1 MYSSFTYLV
10 LNLLCF
16 WVGSVQ
22 GKGSSSLCW
31 RIPLLY
37 RQRIVFPMVDIWNAS
52 WARKKY
58 VKLMVSKINFP
69 LLQQKSVFKDQ
80 MELMLQ
86 NHVFPLFM
94 SNLGYLRAR
103 VSSPV
108 TSIPVFAR
116 VPSLAVWFHYECYWK
131 KLGTCIV
138 KFKITFLCSIFSSF
152 DFKNDFSNKGIDGG
166 SVLY

>member
-1 MYSSFTYLV
+1 MYRAFAHLV

-16 WVGSVQ
+16 WVDSIQ
-22 GKGSSSLCW
+22 GKGSNSLCG
-31 RIPLLY
+31 RISLLY
-37 RQRIVFPMVDIWNAS
+37 RPIVVFPVVDFWSAL

-58 VKLMVSKINFP
+58 VKWMVSKMNFS

-108 TSIPVFAR
+108 TSIPVFAM
-116 VPSLAVWFHYECYWK
+116 VSSFAVWFHSECYWK
-131 KLGTCIV
+131 KLGKYLV
-138 KFKITFLCSIFSSF
+138 KFKITFLCSILS
-152 DFKNDFSNKGIDGG
+152 
-166 SVLY
+166 

>member
-1 MYSSFTYLV
+1 MYSAFTYLV

-16 WVGSVQ
+16 WVDSLQ
-22 GKGSSSLCW
+22 CEASNSLCG
-31 RIPLLY
+31 RISLLY
-37 RQRIVFPMVDIWNAS
+37 RQIIAFPVVDFWSAL

-58 VKLMVSKINFP
+58 VKWMVSKMNFS

-108 TSIPVFAR
+108 TSIPVFAI
-116 VPSLAVWFHYECYWK
+116 VPPFAVWFHFECYWK
-131 KLGTCIV
+131 KLGKYLV
-138 KFKITFLCSIFSSF
+138 KFKIAFLCSIFS
-152 DFKNDFSNKGIDGG
+152 
-166 SVLY
+166 

>member
-1 MYSSFTYLV
+1 MYSSFTYLL

-16 WVGSVQ
+16 WVCSMQ
-22 GKGSSSLCW
+22 GKGFSSLCG
-31 RIPLLY
+31 RMPLLY
-37 RQRIVFPMVDIWNAS
+37 RQITVFPMVDIWNAL

-58 VKLMVSKINFP
+58 VKWMVSKINFS

-103 VSSPV
+103 VSSLV
-108 TSIPVFAR
+108 TSIPVFAM
-116 VPSLAVWFHYECYWK
+116 VPSFAVWFLSECWWK
-131 KLGTCIV
+131 KLSKYIV
-138 KFKITFLCSIFSSF
+138 KFKITLLCSIFSSF
-152 DFKNDFSNKGIDGG
+152 WFKKWFFS
-166 SVLY
+166 